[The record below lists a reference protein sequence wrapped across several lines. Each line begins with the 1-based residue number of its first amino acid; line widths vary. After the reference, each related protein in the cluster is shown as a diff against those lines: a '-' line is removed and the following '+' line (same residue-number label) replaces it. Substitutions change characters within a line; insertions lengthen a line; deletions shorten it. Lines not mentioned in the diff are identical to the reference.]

1 LEYVNIF
8 QGDFIMVA
16 NLFGPILKQVLGAG
30 ASQQPATIQRTEVE
44 QKPITALEQV
54 NAAVITPPGQLRADV
69 TSMSQAVTPQVMSAQ
84 EISLPN
90 KLQETNSS
98 AIKLEISQK
107 TVDEWKPILSKAV
120 KTLMEIIPFIAAE
133 IKTILPKSK
142 AGEIFSN
149 IIQNNGGTEAAKQW
163 LETHIQN
170 NPLLAQ
176 ANTQATAN
184 PA

>member
-1 LEYVNIF
+1 MGVGVNAF
-8 QGDFIMVA
+8 L
-16 NLFGPILKQVLGAG
+16 NLASKFLGGAG
-30 ASQQPATIQRTEVE
+30 ASPQQSSTIERTEAKK
-44 QKPITALEQV
+44 QPTTPLGQV

-69 TSMSQAVTPQVMSAQ
+69 TSMSQAVTPEVMSVQ

-107 TVDEWKPILSKAV
+107 TVDDWKPILLKAV

-133 IKTILPKSK
+133 IKTILPKSEV
-142 AGEIFSN
+142 GEIFSN
-149 IIQNNGGTEAAKQW
+149 IIKSNGGPEAAQQW
-163 LETHIQN
+163 LGTHIKN
-170 NPLLAQ
+170 NSILTK
-176 ANTQATAN
+176 ANTQAAPT